1 MPCTIPSLCLFSSIF
16 FFLQKSLLLYFCLLK
31 LLSCQGPEQTQAC
44 LCSLSRAFPVSTDC
58 PCGLCSL
65 EQDATVCLSFALD
78 RHTDTQTHR
87 LAHPQ
92 AQYTCTY
99 IGIAHTHTHTQKY
112 TPNISTL
119 RAVIVFYFSG
129 VSNTHKMPWTVKV
142 FNNQKCD
149 KMDTNPFSI
158 DKRSFL

>member
-1 MPCTIPSLCLFSSIF
+1 MSTWRMPCTIPSLCLFSSIF

-99 IGIAHTHTHTQKY
+99 IGIAHTHTHTEIHTKY
-112 TPNISTL
+112 KHIEGSDCILLFWSFQHTQNALDSE
-119 RAVIVFYFSG
+119 
-129 VSNTHKMPWTVKV
+129 
-142 FNNQKCD
+142 
-149 KMDTNPFSI
+149 SI
-158 DKRSFL
+158 Q